1 MLVSTKLLRGGCTRI
16 LCSSYRKTNNLGTAV
31 STAVSTAVEP
41 IVVPIVVFFS
51 SSSINRSSSTNSSTV
66 VGNALE
72 FF

>member
-16 LCSSYRKTNNLGTAV
+16 LCSYRKTNNLV

-51 SSSINRSSSTNSSTV
+51 SSSINRSSSTNSSSRKCL
-66 VGNALE
+66 GILLKM
-72 FF
+72 